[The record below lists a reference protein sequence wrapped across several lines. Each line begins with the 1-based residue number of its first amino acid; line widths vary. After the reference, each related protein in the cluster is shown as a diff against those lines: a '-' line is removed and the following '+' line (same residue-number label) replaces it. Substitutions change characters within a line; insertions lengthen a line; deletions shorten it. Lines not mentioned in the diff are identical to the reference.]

1 MGEPNRKRRPADELE
16 RLPADTAGADSD
28 QPARDPVAAVQALQ
42 RQAGNAAV
50 SSMLGG
56 AKGAAP
62 KAGGTMGAAPK
73 AGGAQ
78 APTDS
83 FEATLFD
90 QSLLDPLRSLYAVV
104 RDPAPDAEVALAK
117 LMPIGEALFEYYER
131 YRGRDDA
138 LANAFL
144 SARGWLVPAVDALRR
159 RVGPVKPWTDQQIA
173 GRVQETIDEMKGI
186 RERLG

>member
-62 KAGGTMGAAPK
+62 KAGG
-73 AGGAQ
+73 AQ

-117 LMPIGEALFEYYER
+117 LMPIGEALFDYYER

-138 LANAFL
+138 LSNAFL

-159 RVGPVKPWTDQQIA
+159 RVGPVKPWTDDQIA

-186 RERLG
+186 REKLG

>member
-16 RLPADTAGADSD
+16 RLPADEAGANSG
-28 QPARDPVAAVQALQ
+28 QPARDPVTAVQALQ

-62 KAGGTMGAAPK
+62 KAGG
-73 AGGAQ
+73 AQ
-78 APTDS
+78 APADS

-117 LMPIGEALFEYYER
+117 LMPIGEALYDYYER
-131 YRGRDDA
+131 YRGRDEG
-138 LANAFL
+138 LANAFM

-159 RVGPVKPWTDQQIA
+159 RVGPVKPWTDDQIA

-186 RERLG
+186 REKLG